1 VGQVLV
7 NRLQVEYDAQVDW
20 QPFLLHPKTPETGEE
35 FTQEKREE
43 IMVTLEQVS
52 QIAQTHG
59 MPFIL
64 PKRMICSRRSLEAT
78 EFAREQNKLFLFHK
92 IVFRMLY
99 GEGKDI
105 SEWNVL
111 RSAALEAG
119 LDPDMMQQLTGSGA
133 YTKVIEERT
142 TQAKELGINN
152 IPAYVLNDNYA
163 IMGVQPFEVFQLVLG
178 QLSQGA

>member
-1 VGQVLV
+1 
-7 NRLQVEYDAQVDW
+7 
-20 QPFLLHPKTPETGEE
+20 
-35 FTQEKREE
+35 
-43 IMVTLEQVS
+43 
-52 QIAQTHG
+52 
-59 MPFIL
+59 
-64 PKRMICSRRSLEAT
+64 
-78 EFAREQNKLFLFHK
+78 
-92 IVFRMLY
+92 MLY